1 MKGSIRI
8 ITIAKIPVYLHWSF
22 ALSLL
27 YVPYFGNS
35 NGMSWQSTVLVGILF
50 LALFACVLMHEF
62 GHALVAR
69 RYGVETKDIILSPLG
84 GIARLNRLPE
94 KPFHEFLVAAAGP
107 LVNLVIAL
115 VLSSYFLIYDFSEL
129 FTNVKGLN
137 QLFSSWIYLTPML
150 IILNV
155 FLLLFNLLP
164 AFPMDGG
171 RIFRSLLAIR
181 LGKERATR
189 YASWLAQVM
198 AIGFF
203 FFAFYHNDIILGL
216 VGVFVFFMASYEYK
230 VVKMDS
236 MLAGHL
242 VAEIMHGEFTKIHPS
257 TEISLLIDLLKKGIE
272 KNFLV
277 LDTEDNKVVGVL
289 KEEDLLKAIK
299 DKKEM
304 ALVEK
309 YQSINLG
316 KLKKADTL
324 QIAFRQMQEQGTNIF
339 PVYEED
345 QLVGVVTMR
354 MITNFLSIQ
363 EKVGR

>member
-8 ITIAKIPVYLHWSF
+8 ITIANIPVYLHWSF

-35 NGMSWQSTVLVGILF
+35 NGMDWQSTVLVGILF

-115 VLSSYFLIYDFSEL
+115 VLSFYFLIYDFGEL

-137 QLFSSWIYLTPML
+137 QLFSSWIYLIPML

-155 FLLLFNLLP
+155 FLLIFNLLP

-216 VGVFVFFMASYEYK
+216 VGVFVFFMASYEYR

-236 MLAGHL
+236 MLIGHQVQEVL
-242 VAEIMHGEFTKIHPS
+242 QADFTKVFPS
-257 TEISLLIDLLKKGIE
+257 TAIAPLINLLKKGIE

-277 LDTEDNKVVGVL
+277 FNAEDDRVIGVL
-289 KEEDLLKAIK
+289 KEENLLKAIK
-299 DKKEM
+299 EKKEM
-304 ALVEK
+304 TLVEDH
-309 YQSINLG
+309 QSVLEGNLNIE
-316 KLKKADTL
+316 DSL
-324 QIAFRQMQEQGTNIF
+324 QTAFRQMQEHGTPIF
-339 PVYEED
+339 PVYKEE

-354 MITNFLSIQ
+354 MITHFLSIQ
-363 EKVGR
+363 EKVEK

>member
-137 QLFSSWIYLTPML
+137 QLFSSWIYLIPML

-181 LGKERATR
+181 LGKEL
-189 YASWLAQVM
+189 SL
-198 AIGFF
+198 
-203 FFAFYHNDIILGL
+203 
-216 VGVFVFFMASYEYK
+216 
-230 VVKMDS
+230 
-236 MLAGHL
+236 
-242 VAEIMHGEFTKIHPS
+242 IH
-257 TEISLLIDLLKKGIE
+257 I
-272 KNFLV
+272 
-277 LDTEDNKVVGVL
+277 
-289 KEEDLLKAIK
+289 
-299 DKKEM
+299 
-304 ALVEK
+304 
-309 YQSINLG
+309 
-316 KLKKADTL
+316 
-324 QIAFRQMQEQGTNIF
+324 
-339 PVYEED
+339 
-345 QLVGVVTMR
+345 
-354 MITNFLSIQ
+354 
-363 EKVGR
+363 